1 MEMMPDEEFNILAAL
16 QALDTL
22 DESETRALT
31 EKLRASPQ
39 LQSER
44 AAFEAAIAAIAYT
57 APSSRRPRPQKPRV
71 PAHSRTAANPGR
83 VSQFKANCY
92 LPNREQYSFFNRA
105 SEGGKMDILWSSGS
119 LAPQAL
125 H

>member
-22 DESETRALT
+22 DESESRALT

-44 AAFEAAIAAIAYT
+44 AAFEAAIAAIA
-57 APSSRRPRPQKPRV
+57 
-71 PAHSRTAANPGR
+71 
-83 VSQFKANCY
+83 
-92 LPNREQYSFFNRA
+92 
-105 SEGGKMDILWSSGS
+105 
-119 LAPQAL
+119 
-125 H
+125 

>member
-31 EKLRASPQ
+31 EKLRVSPQ

-57 APSSRRPRPQKPRV
+57 APQFPSPPTSKTACSS
-71 PAHSRTAANPGR
+71 A
-83 VSQFKANCY
+83 
-92 LPNREQYSFFNRA
+92 
-105 SEGGKMDILWSSGS
+105 
-119 LAPQAL
+119 
-125 H
+125 